1 MMHFRRIGS
10 SLRAW
15 SQLIPLF
22 LLLLGSYWLTLQV
35 QPLPPLNKEMR
46 HEVDFVVENLSST
59 SLNEQG
65 QPKFTLSAKKMWHF
79 PDDDTTHLELPQFTS
94 PHAGQPPLNINSL
107 TGKLTHKGDEVFLY
121 DDVVVLR
128 AADKKTSERKFQTD
142 YLHIIPDKDFAET
155 DHPVLMT
162 DANNVVNAVGM
173 ELDNRTHVV
182 KLLSHV
188 KATHVSKP

>member
-1 MMHFRRIGS
+1 MMHFRRIGNG
-10 SLRAW
+10 LRAW

-35 QPLPPLNKEMR
+35 QPLPPLNKEIR

-65 QPKFTLSAKKMWHF
+65 QPKFILSAKKMWHF
-79 PDDDTTHLELPQFTS
+79 PDDDTTHLELPRFTS
-94 PHAGQPPLNINSL
+94 PHADQPPLNITSL

-121 DDVVVLR
+121 DNVVVLR

-188 KATHVSKP
+188 KATHVPKP

>member
-1 MMHFRRIGS
+1 MMHFRRLGS
-10 SLRAW
+10 GLRAW

-35 QPLPPLNKEMR
+35 QPLPPLKKEMR

-94 PHAGQPPLNINSL
+94 PHANQPPLNITAL

-121 DDVVVLR
+121 DNVIVLR
-128 AADKKTSERKFQTD
+128 AADKTTSERKFLTD

-155 DHPVLMT
+155 DHPVHML
-162 DANNVVNAVGM
+162 DANNDVNAVGM

-188 KATHVSKP
+188 KATHAAKP